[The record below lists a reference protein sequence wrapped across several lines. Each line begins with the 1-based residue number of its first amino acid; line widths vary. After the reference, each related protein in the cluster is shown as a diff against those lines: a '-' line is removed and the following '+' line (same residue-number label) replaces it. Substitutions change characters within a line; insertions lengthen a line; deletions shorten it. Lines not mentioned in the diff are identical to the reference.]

1 MKRISIATGVL
12 ILSAAGLALLGQAP
26 ALPGTSADRI
36 GFPANYKTTYKQ
48 LYALDN
54 TQNQQVRVIW
64 ANDIAQTVDPSK
76 PWNFPYGS
84 ILLFEDYPSIPDEN
98 GNPVLDANGRFVRG
112 NLRTVFAMKKDKGF
126 GSEYGPI
133 RNGEWEY
140 VSYTP
145 DGALA
150 TTPANSGSCA
160 LCHLNGTSAALSNN
174 LPPMNA
180 KNDYV
185 FRAENLFTGASG
197 ATPDGVLQNYLFVPK
212 TIHVKAG
219 APLTIYND
227 DTIVHTIVADDGSF
241 ASTFMGTG
249 GSYTMKFDEPG
260 EVAIHCSL
268 HSRMRGKIIVD
279 PPDATNSEVPNA
291 RHGAPAIKAKQ

>member
-1 MKRISIATGVL
+1 MKRIFIATGVL
-12 ILSAAGLALLGQAP
+12 FLSAAGLLPGQAP

-36 GFPANYKTTYKQ
+36 GFPASYKTTYKQ

-54 TQNQQVRVIW
+54 YQNQQVRVIW
-64 ANDIAQTVDPSK
+64 ANDMAQTVDASQ

-84 ILLFEDYPSIPDEN
+84 ILLFEDYPTVPDAD
-98 GNPVLDANGRFVRG
+98 GNPKLDAEGRFVRG
-112 NLRTVFAMKKDKGF
+112 PLRTVFAMKKDKGF
-126 GSEYGPI
+126 GAEYGSI

-145 DGALA
+145 DGTFA
-150 TTPANSGSCA
+150 TAPAASGSCA
-160 LCHLNGTSAALSNN
+160 LCHMQGTSAALTNN
-174 LPPMNA
+174 LPPINA

-185 FRAENLFTGASG
+185 FRTQNFFTGATG
-197 ATPDGVLQNYLFVPK
+197 AMPDGVMLNYLFVPR

-219 APLTIYND
+219 VPLTLYND
-227 DTIVHTIVADDGSF
+227 DEVVHTIVADDGSF

-249 GSYTMKFDEPG
+249 GSYTMKFDQPG

-268 HSRMRGKIIVD
+268 HNRMRGTIIVD
-279 PPDATNSEVPNA
+279 PPDAATNNA
-291 RHGAPAIKAKQ
+291 LNFHHGAPASKPKQ